1 MAAVIVSDTRDYN
14 RSAFYPTAFP
24 NGCSRI
30 TPTISSSNYE
40 DFKNYQEGFFELE
53 RSGPV
58 QYTASMPDLQVFLTS
73 DSIDDERKHLHSND
87 YALGYDHIVVEN
99 KRNTKSPTMGYS
111 SEAPARLNSPQRFLK
126 PFRQRA
132 VSLSV
137 LEGSCEAFVTLE
149 NTSTHLYD
157 LPTLVSRADTGLKYG
172 IDPTLAEGAM
182 GGTYFLRDKGRLITV
197 VCKPGKIGDIK
208 NEWKL
213 HEITLPN
220 QM

>member
-1 MAAVIVSDTRDYN
+1 MSALVVGDTDNYS
-14 RSAFYPTAFP
+14 RSGFYPTAFP
-24 NGCSRI
+24 DGSSRI
-30 TPTISSSNYE
+30 SPTLSASNYK

-58 QYTASMPDLQVFLTS
+58 QYTASMPDFQVFLMS
-73 DSIDDERKHLHSND
+73 DTIDDERKRLPSND
-87 YALGYDHIVVEN
+87 YALGYDHVVVEN

-111 SEAPARLNSPQRFLK
+111 SEAPARLNSPQRFLN

-132 VSLSV
+132 VSLSI

-149 NTSTHLYD
+149 NTSIPLFD
-157 LPTLVSRADTGLKYG
+157 LPNLVSRADTGLKYG

-197 VCKPGKIGDIK
+197 VCKPGKTEYQLK
-208 NEWKL
+208 F
-213 HEITLPN
+213 
-220 QM
+220 